1 MMKKSPLLLF
11 PYLVFPV
18 FAGLEPGNKLQLTIR
33 GVPTEE
39 QQKITGNYRIS
50 DAGTVRLPM
59 LDAPLGARGLEP
71 EQFARAAETA
81 YQKAGIFKQPAI
93 EVEVIEGKDQN
104 AAAAITVA
112 GQVRR
117 AGEAPFRKDMT
128 VLQAIDGA
136 GGPNEFGGRNV
147 LLFRKGKQYTLDF
160 SKLAHKNISLQPG
173 DALRVEQKGAVIDRW
188 KGEEARVKELM
199 D

>member
-1 MMKKSPLLLF
+1 MKKSPLILIPLLLL
-11 PYLVFPV
+11 PAI
-18 FAGLEPGNKLQLTIR
+18 AGLEPGDKIQLTIR
-33 GVPTEE
+33 GLPADE
-39 QQKITGNYRIS
+39 QHKISGAYRIS
-50 DAGTVRLPM
+50 DGGTVRLPM
-59 LDAPLGARGLEP
+59 LDAPLNARGLEP
-71 EQFARAAETA
+71 EQFAQAAETA
-81 YQKAGIFKQPAI
+81 YQKAKLFKSPAI
-93 EVEVIEGKDQN
+93 EVEVMEGKDQQ

-117 AGEAPFRKDMT
+117 AGEAAFRKDMN

-160 SKLAHKNISLQPG
+160 NKLAHKNITLQPG

-188 KGEEARVKELM
+188 KGDEARVKELM
-199 D
+199 E